1 MVYRLPKLNG
11 IADSK
16 LFTRKV
22 ILENDFQNE
31 EMEKELLF
39 TLDKIGLDMV

>member
-1 MVYRLPKLNG
+1 MVYRFPKLNRV
-11 IADSK
+11 ADSK

-22 ILENDFQNE
+22 ILENYFQNE